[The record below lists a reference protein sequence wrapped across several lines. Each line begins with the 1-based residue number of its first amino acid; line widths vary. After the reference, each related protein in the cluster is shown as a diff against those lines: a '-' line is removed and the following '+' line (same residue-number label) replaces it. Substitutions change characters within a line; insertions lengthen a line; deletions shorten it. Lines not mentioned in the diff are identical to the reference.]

1 MKPYSYS
8 YEVNI
13 KGDNMLTINLEMENL
28 SFEDVTKESLEDVL
42 KLYNQNEINIYATGI
57 DRPMS
62 LQDVMQKYLEVLVN
76 SHEFF
81 ACIFVCHPCSFEKK
95 MIGVIKGRI
104 DYDNNE
110 EAWISSILIDSSFQ
124 KNGIGTKVVRSI
136 MKMLKDTYDIKAI
149 LIGILSGNGI
159 GREFWHKMGFNYIRT
174 IEQYIKLNN
183 KNEDFIIM
191 KKDLKKYP

>member
-1 MKPYSYS
+1 
-8 YEVNI
+8 
-13 KGDNMLTINLEMENL
+13 MLTINLKMENL
-28 SFEDVTKESLEDVL
+28 CFKDVTKESLEDLL

-62 LQDVMQKYLEVLVN
+62 LEDIKQKYMEVLVN

-81 ACIFVCHPCSFEKK
+81 ACIFSCDPQSNKKK
-95 MIGVIKGRI
+95 MVGVIKGRI

-110 EAWISSILIDSSFQ
+110 EAWISSILIDNSFQ
-124 KNGIGTKVVRSI
+124 NNGIGTKVVKSI
-136 MKMLKDTYDIKAI
+136 IKMLKDTYDIKAVS
-149 LIGILSGNGI
+149 IGILSGNGI
-159 GREFWHKMGFNYIRT
+159 GRGFWSKMGFNYIRT

-191 KKDLKKYP
+191 KKDLRKYP

>member
-1 MKPYSYS
+1 
-8 YEVNI
+8 
-13 KGDNMLTINLEMENL
+13 MLTINLEMENIC
-28 SFEDVTKESLEDVL
+28 FKDVTKESLEEVL

-62 LQDVMQKYLEVLVN
+62 IQDIKQKYLEVLVN

-81 ACIFVCHPCSFEKK
+81 AGIFFYETDNSSSK

-124 KNGIGTKVVRSI
+124 KNGIGTKVVKSI
-136 MKMLKDTYDIKAI
+136 IKMLKDTYDIKAI
-149 LIGILSGNGI
+149 FIGILSGNGM
-159 GREFWHKMGFNYIRT
+159 GQGFWNKMGFNYVRT

-191 KKDLKKYP
+191 KKDLKK

>member
-1 MKPYSYS
+1 MNPIAIIRSDF
-8 YEVNI
+8 
-13 KGDNMLTINLEMENL
+13 KGDNMLTINLEIENL
-28 SFEDVTKESLEDVL
+28 SFKDVTQESLEDVL
-42 KLYNQNEINIYATGI
+42 KLYNQNEVNMNATGI

-62 LQDVMQKYLEVLVN
+62 LQDIKQKYLEVLVN

-81 ACIFVCHPCSFEKK
+81 TCVYIHDQLKDMKK

-110 EAWISSILIDSSFQ
+110 EAWISSILIHNSFQ
-124 KNGIGTKVVRSI
+124 KKGIGTKAVRAI
-136 MKMLKDTYDIKAI
+136 IKMLKDTYDIKTV
-149 LIGILSGNGI
+149 LIGILSGNAI
-159 GREFWHKMGFNYIRT
+159 GRGFWSKMGFNYIRT

>member
-1 MKPYSYS
+1 ML
-8 YEVNI
+8 EINI
-13 KGDNMLTINLEMENL
+13 EMDNL
-28 SFEDVTKESLEDVL
+28 SFKDVTKESLEEVL

-62 LQDVMQKYLEVLVN
+62 IQDINQKYLEVLVN

-81 ACIFVCHPCSFEKK
+81 ASIFFRESQNSKK
-95 MIGVIKGRI
+95 RMIGVIKGRI

-124 KNGIGTKVVRSI
+124 KGGIGTKVVSTI
-136 MKMLKDTYDIKAI
+136 MRMLKDTYDIKAVM
-149 LIGILSGNGI
+149 IGTLSGNGI
-159 GREFWHKMGFNYIRT
+159 GIGFWSKMGFNYIRT

-183 KNEDFIIM
+183 KTEDFIIM

>member
-1 MKPYSYS
+1 
-8 YEVNI
+8 
-13 KGDNMLTINLEMENL
+13 MLTMNLEMENL
-28 SFEDVTKESLEDVL
+28 SFEDVTQESLEDLL

-62 LQDVMQKYLEVLVN
+62 LQDIKQKYLEVLVN

-81 ACIFVCHPCSFEKK
+81 ACIFIRDPHSTERK
-95 MIGVIKGRI
+95 MIGVVKGRI

-124 KNGIGTKVVRSI
+124 NNGIGTKVVRATI
-136 MKMLKDTYDIKAI
+136 KMLRDTYDIKTV

-159 GREFWHKMGFNYIRT
+159 GRGFWNKMGFNYIRT

-191 KKDLKKYP
+191 KKDLRKYP